1 MLLLVGLV
9 LSCATAVNA
18 QRTAESRNVVLVGH
32 TDLSSRGAEADVT
45 GQGDGGEGLALQ
57 QLPDGRRILYLAHE
71 APQRCLSVIDVTK
84 SEAPVLVNQL
94 PSPTPGVTRCNSLG
108 CRATCW

>member
-1 MLLLVGLV
+1 
-9 LSCATAVNA
+9 LS
-18 QRTAESRNVVLVGH
+18 R
-32 TDLSSRGAEADVT
+32 RGAEADVT